1 MKTTVFDERRNI
13 LGEGPTASGP
23 SNELIT
29 WVDIYGRKVR
39 SRHIATGALTEYG
52 TSEDVAFAIPRKRGG
67 EIIGTT
73 NGPLL
78 RDADGTLHKLPTR
91 EDADG
96 YKPDRLVRWND
107 AKVSPQGDLFL
118 GSMAYD
124 FTTNAAAFYQLG
136 RDGQEMRR
144 LFGDVSISNGLGW
157 TVDGSTMYY
166 IDTPLHRVDIFDVE
180 GREIRNR
187 RTLVHFPEDMG
198 SPDGMCVDADDNI
211 WVAFWQGH
219 AVRCFDGKN
228 GELLQEISCAVPRIT
243 SCVFGGV
250 NLDQLIITSASED
263 TDLLKYPEA
272 GMVFLASP
280 GVVGQKTQLFA
291 V

>member
-1 MKTTVFDERRNI
+1 VKTTVFDERRNI

-29 WVDIYGRKVR
+29 WVDVYGRKVR
-39 SRHIATGALTEYG
+39 SRHIATGAVMEYA
-52 TSEDVAFAIPRKRGG
+52 TSEDVAFAIPRKYGG

-78 RDADGTLHKLPTR
+78 RDVDGTLHKLPTR

-96 YKPDRLVRWND
+96 YKSEYLVRWND

-124 FTTNAAAFYQLG
+124 FTANAAAFYRLDS
-136 RDGQEMRR
+136 DGKTMCRI
-144 LFGDVSISNGLGW
+144 FGEVTISNGLGW
-157 TVDGSTMYY
+157 TGDGSTMYY

-187 RTLVHFPEDMG
+187 HTLVNFPEKMG

-211 WVAFWQGH
+211 WVAFWLGH
-219 AVRCFDGKN
+219 AIHCFDGKN
-228 GELLQEISCAVPRIT
+228 GELLEKIQCSAPRIT

-250 NLDQLIITSASED
+250 NLDHLIITSASED
-263 TDLLKYPEA
+263 TDLIKYPEA

-280 GVVGQKTQLFA
+280 GVIGQKTPLFG